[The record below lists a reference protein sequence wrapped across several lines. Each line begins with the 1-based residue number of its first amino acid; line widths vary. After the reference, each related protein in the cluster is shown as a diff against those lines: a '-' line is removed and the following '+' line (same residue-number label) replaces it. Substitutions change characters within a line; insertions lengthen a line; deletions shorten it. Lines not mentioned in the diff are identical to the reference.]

1 MVAQGVEVVKYRSSP
16 SPHVIIMSSKLTKKQ
31 FMAKNKI
38 KSLPKEEKE
47 RRWHQRLGMIG
58 TVGRA
63 AVKALQTHV
72 PKGTAQAV
80 GMMFGRPDLGRRFAQ
95 ITGIGDYEVKFN
107 SLMKDSKLHPM
118 HQASF
123 ADIGTSAVRMQKR
136 EVIGHV
142 IGPADPSEFNKQE
155 FRLQV
160 ADPHTFPWLSR
171 AAAMYSEYM
180 IVGLVISYETTS
192 SSYAQE
198 LALGEISIGTQY
210 NANMAGYTEMS
221 QCQNGAWSTNGNP
234 AQDLNH
240 GIECDPELQNSSSLY
255 IRNPGAEGPP
265 NLYDHGVVTVA
276 TKGLPAIA
284 AGKSLGRIVAR
295 YDILL
300 RVPREPRKSEDPL
313 TVGYTSTGQWET
325 IWPQISAPILPSEPV
340 ATIAAGYA
348 DWLRMPA
355 TPHVPFTPIPGS
367 TAPDARHLGLLGYI
381 EGTSNGSGGEAGN
394 NDGQCYL
401 VFAHPGQRTI
411 TFDFVG
417 SSPSPSFSFNSVVG
431 TYLEADLAR
440 RFCTIEALTSIPIST
455 NATRYSLLITT
466 TGTDGVLTIK
476 QNVADSSLKV
486 FMDISPRHV

>member
-1 MVAQGVEVVKYRSSP
+1 
-16 SPHVIIMSSKLTKKQ
+16 
-31 FMAKNKI
+31 MAKNKI
-38 KSLPKEEKE
+38 KTLPKVEKE
-47 RRWHQRLGMIG
+47 KRWHQRLGMIG
-58 TVGRA
+58 QIGHS
-63 AVKALQTHV
+63 AVRVLQSHV
-72 PKGTAQAV
+72 PKGTSEAV
-80 GMMFGRPDLGRRFAQ
+80 GTLIGRPDLGRKFAK

-107 SLMKDSKLHPM
+107 SLMSGSKVHPM

-123 ADIGTSAVRMQKR
+123 SDIGTSAVRMQKR

-142 IGPADPSEFNKQE
+142 IGPTDPTQFSKQE

-160 ADPHTFPWLSR
+160 ADSHTFPWLSR

-210 NANMAGYTEMS
+210 NANMAGYTDMS

-234 AQDLNH
+234 SENLAH
-240 GIECDPELQNSSSLY
+240 GVECDPELQNSNSLY

-276 TKGLPAIA
+276 TQGLPAVA

-295 YDILL
+295 YDIML

-313 TVGYTSTGQWET
+313 TVGHMANTGTWET
-325 IWPQISAPILPSEPV
+325 IWPTMSAPIDPLQPI

-348 DWLRMPA
+348 DWLRMPS
-355 TPHVPFTPIPGS
+355 TPHVPFTPVPGS
-367 TAPDARHLGLLGYI
+367 TAPESRYLGLLGYI
-381 EGTSNGSGGEAGN
+381 AGTSNGTAGSN
-394 NDGQCYL
+394 GNVDGQNYI
-401 VFAHPGQRTI
+401 VFAHAGQRTVQL
-411 TFDFVG
+411 DVLG
-417 SSPSPSFSFNSVVG
+417 SSASPSFSFNSLEG
-431 TYLEADLAR
+431 SYLEADLAR
-440 RFCTIEALTSIPIST
+440 RTCKIDVITSVPLGANSI
-455 NATRYSLLITT
+455 RYSLLITT

-476 QNVADSSLKV
+476 QNVPDSSLQAYL
-486 FMDISPRHV
+486 DISPRTV